1 MDYIEFVKSTVLEL
15 ESESYEKLLNSLI
28 GEYIHFSIL
37 KEDDLSKEILSEKLC
52 DYFEKLEL
60 KTNKDFEAHL
70 ETYIENLNSLVE
82 NRIERPA
89 KTKKDEPPK
98 PKSRALKYY
107 EKVISIKNNRN
118 VTTVQLLD
126 YTRIIM
132 CLYIAIIDEDKKV
145 INDFNYSLSCIDL
158 DRIITSMKKET
169 TSIIKKPKFKIKD
182 LYCTDTFTF
191 IVLIILIYSILDN
204 KVMGEYYHG

>member
-1 MDYIEFVKSTVLEL
+1 MNYIEFVKSTILEL
-15 ESESYEKLLNSLI
+15 ESESYEKLLKSLI

-37 KEDDLSKEILSEKLC
+37 KEDDLLKEILSEKLC

-60 KTNKDFEAHL
+60 KTNKDFKAHL

-132 CLYIAIIDEDKKV
+132 CLYIAIIDEDRKV

-191 IVLIILIYSILDN
+191 IVLIILIYAILDN

>member
-1 MDYIEFVKSTVLEL
+1 MNYIEFVKSTILEL
-15 ESESYEKLLNSLI
+15 ESESYEKLLKSLI

-60 KTNKDFEAHL
+60 KTNKDFKAHL

-132 CLYIAIIDEDKKV
+132 CLYIAIIDEDRKV

-191 IVLIILIYSILDN
+191 IVLIILIYAILDN
-204 KVMGEYYHG
+204 KVMGEYYYG